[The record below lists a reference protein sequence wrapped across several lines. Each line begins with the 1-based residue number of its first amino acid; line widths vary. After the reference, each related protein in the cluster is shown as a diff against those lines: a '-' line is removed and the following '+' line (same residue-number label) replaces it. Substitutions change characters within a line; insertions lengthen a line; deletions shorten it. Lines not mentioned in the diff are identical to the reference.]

1 MAMVRQSTDETRS
14 MLLLI
19 FSKDAPFEKVSGMKG
34 VVRLLLDFTSL
45 DSKWRDLKLKLRVAL
60 RGTRTFVEDVAWYLR
75 EPFPDG
81 FFETRIHLALDHFLK
96 RIKEYPNVTP
106 REKDMVSTII
116 KLVKHGHALGFQH
129 ENVYFATM
137 LPRLFDAFKTKQF
150 HGDFLTQEVFRCQA
164 ALCGEGRFA
173 KKEVAEMYNFASL
186 NAEGIEFTGIREDFK
201 QCTVVLRTSRGER
214 VQVEV
219 ILPDDY
225 PFKAPSFRFVG
236 ESRPRIFA
244 AFQTIRTDLH
254 FEWAMNT
261 LDGSLRSILLEMET
275 QGVVLAS

>member
-1 MAMVRQSTDETRS
+1 MASVCQSIDETRS

-19 FSKDAPFEKVSGMKG
+19 YSKDAPLEKVSGMKG

-45 DSKWRDLKLKLRVAL
+45 DSKWEDLKLKLRMAL
-60 RGTRTFVEDVAWYLR
+60 RGSRPFVEEVSWYFR
-75 EPFPDG
+75 EPLPEG
-81 FFETRIHLALDHFLK
+81 FFETRIHLVLDHFLK
-96 RIKEYPNVTP
+96 RIKEYPNLTIT
-106 REKDMVSTII
+106 EKDTVFSLIHVI
-116 KLVKHGHALGFQH
+116 KHGHALGFQREH
-129 ENVYFATM
+129 VYFATL
-137 LPRLFDAFKTKQF
+137 LPRLFDAFINKPF
-150 HGDFLTQEVFRCQA
+150 HDHLVTQEVFRCQA
-164 ALCGEGRFA
+164 ALSGKGRFA

-186 NAEGIEFTGIREDFK
+186 DAEGIEFTGIREDFK

-219 ILPDDY
+219 HLPHDY

-244 AFQTIRTDLH
+244 AFETIGTDTH
-254 FEWAMNT
+254 FEWALNT

-275 QGVVLAS
+275 QGVVLAN